1 MSPPLTP
8 PPVAITKPWAMIL
21 GGAGLGL
28 VTEVMDFPLKETKKK
43 GGRGR
48 RMITFALTSALGAEK
63 IELRVS

>member
-1 MSPPLTP
+1 M
-8 PPVAITKPWAMIL
+8 
-21 GGAGLGL
+21 
-28 VTEVMDFPLKETKKK
+28 VTEVMDFPLKERKKK